1 MKQEYIV
8 KADIIIQ
15 NSEIEPIEKG
25 YIAVCNGKIEDIGN
39 GEIPEEFGHYE
50 VLKFDNSLISPSFVN
65 SHSHIAMT
73 ILRGI
78 AEDLPLETWLN
89 EYIFPRESKLTEEMI
104 YWGSLLG
111 CWEMIRSGISI
122 VADMYLFE
130 DKVIEA
136 VKSCGMKAL
145 AGEGIF
151 DFPSP
156 NYGELKN
163 GFKITEELLIKYQH
177 DDNIKISVNPHA
189 LYTCSLD
196 TVKKLND
203 LALKYN
209 AIMSIHL
216 SESEK
221 ENTIIKNKYG
231 RTPVDLLNSE
241 GILNEKTLA
250 AHCVWV
256 SDDEIDILSE
266 NNVKI
271 SHCPVSN
278 LKLGSGIAPLIK
290 LLESDIIVSIGT
302 DGPASNNKL
311 DILQDMKFAS
321 ILEKGYRR
329 NPTKPTSKNIFKMAT
344 LNGALSLGF
353 SSSGELKKGRTADFV
368 IFDISQPNAKPLYD
382 PINYIIY
389 ASSSTDIT
397 STVVNG
403 VFLMKDRKILSIDT
417 DSVTK
422 EIKKISKLIK

>member
-1 MKQEYIV
+1 MEQSYIV
-8 KADIIIQ
+8 TGDIIVQ
-15 NSEIEPIEKG
+15 NAETTPLLNG

-39 GEIPEEFGHYE
+39 GEIPEEYRHYE
-50 VLKFDNSLISPSFVN
+50 ILKFENSLISPSFVN

-78 AEDLPLETWLN
+78 AEDMPVDTWLN
-89 EYIFPRESKLTEEMI
+89 KHIFPRESKLTEEMI

-156 NYGELKN
+156 NYGELEN
-163 GFKITEELLIKYQH
+163 GFKLTEEFLIKYQH
-177 DDNIKISVNPHA
+177 DDNIKISVNPHT

-196 TVKKLND
+196 TVKKANE

-216 SESEK
+216 SESEQ
-221 ENTIIKNKYG
+221 ENKIIKNKYN

-241 GILNEKTLA
+241 GVLNKKTLA
-250 AHCVWV
+250 AHCVWI
-256 SDDEIDILSE
+256 SDNEIDMLSE

-290 LLESDIIVSIGT
+290 LLENDIMVSIGT

-321 ILEKGYRR
+321 ILEKGIRK
-329 NPTKPTSKNIFKMAT
+329 NPEKPTSKNIFKMAT

-353 SSSGELKKGRTADFV
+353 SSSGELIKGKSADFV
-368 IFDISQPNAKPLYD
+368 IFDISQPNAIPLYD
-382 PINYIIY
+382 PLNYIIY
-389 ASSSTDIT
+389 SSCSKDIT
-397 STVVNG
+397 CTVVNG

-422 EIKKISKLIK
+422 EIKNISKLIK

>member
-1 MKQEYIV
+1 MEQSYIV
-8 KADIIIQ
+8 TGDIIVQ
-15 NSEIEPIEKG
+15 NAEITPLLNG
-25 YIAVCNGKIEDIGN
+25 YIVVCNGKIEDIGN
-39 GEIPEEFGHYE
+39 GEIPEEYKHYKI
-50 VLKFDNSLISPSFVN
+50 LKFENSLISPSFVN

-73 ILRGI
+73 ILRGM
-78 AEDLPLETWLN
+78 AENLPLETWLN

-104 YWGSLLG
+104 YWASLLG
-111 CWEMIRSGISI
+111 CWEMIKSGISI

-145 AGEGIF
+145 AGEGLF

-156 NYGELKN
+156 NYGKLEN

-177 DDNIKISVNPHA
+177 DDNIKISVTPHA

-196 TVKKLND
+196 TVQKANE

-216 SESEK
+216 SESEH
-221 ENTIIKNKYG
+221 ENKIIKNKYD
-231 RTPVDLLNSE
+231 RTPVDLLYFE

-250 AHCVWV
+250 AHCVWI
-256 SDDEIDILSE
+256 SDDEIDMLSE
-266 NNVKI
+266 KNVKI

-290 LLESDIIVSIGT
+290 LLENDIMVSIGT

-321 ILEKGYRR
+321 ILEKGIRK
-329 NPTKPTSKNIFKMAT
+329 NPLKPTSENIFKMAT

-353 SSSGELKKGRTADFV
+353 NNSGELKKGKSADFV
-368 IFDISQPNAKPLYD
+368 IFDISQPNAMPLYN
-382 PINYIIY
+382 PLNYIIY
-389 ASSSTDIT
+389 ASCSKDIT
-397 STVVNG
+397 CTVVNG
-403 VFLMKDRKILSIDT
+403 IFLMKDRKILSIDT

-422 EIKKISKLIK
+422 EIKYISKLIK